1 MPSRVA
7 GKRCDR
13 EKAATTETPV
23 LTGPHPPMKP
33 NRRTDMAT
41 EQRPTNVPEH
51 ISCQDEEPGDM
62 FAGPDPHSVAWA
74 LEEEERRN
82 AEHER
87 MLRQDEDT
95 LRFEHEQR
103 DDPPST
109 MDSEHN
115 DWHAEHGNNGPCPY
129 DCAACDPDN
138 WYSDPTGQV
147 LCGHCGY
154 YESIDGVRNCAKMH
168 HRSASILDDL
178 IATDRNPVETQ
189 EFKRLAALIRTPAS
203 LRTEPLGG
211 MRNPLF
217 THEEAFIDWAART
230 SHGDNP
236 R

>member
-1 MPSRVA
+1 
-7 GKRCDR
+7 
-13 EKAATTETPV
+13 
-23 LTGPHPPMKP
+23 
-33 NRRTDMAT
+33 MAT
-41 EQRPTNVPEH
+41 QQRLTDVPEH
-51 ISCQDEEPGDM
+51 MGCEDEEPGDM

-82 AEHER
+82 AE
-87 MLRQDEDT
+87 LRARQEAEYLEKQQRIADREVLD
-95 LRFEHEQR
+95 LAHCEQR
-103 DDPPST
+103 LPAGDLENP
-109 MDSEHN
+109 EHRAN
-115 DWHAEHGNNGPCPY
+115 AQVRKIR
-129 DCAACDPDN
+129 
-138 WYSDPTGQV
+138 SQV

>member
-1 MPSRVA
+1 
-7 GKRCDR
+7 
-13 EKAATTETPV
+13 
-23 LTGPHPPMKP
+23 
-33 NRRTDMAT
+33 MAT
-41 EQRPTNVPEH
+41 QQRLTDVPEH
-51 ISCQDEEPGDM
+51 MGCEDEEPGDM

-138 WYSDPTGQV
+138 WYTAATTSQST
-147 LCGHCGY
+147 
-154 YESIDGVRNCAKMH
+154 ECATAPRCTTEAQAFSTTSSQPIAI
-168 HRSASILDDL
+168 RS
-178 IATDRNPVETQ
+178 
-189 EFKRLAALIRTPAS
+189 RLKSSNGL
-203 LRTEPLGG
+203 LL
-211 MRNPLF
+211 
-217 THEEAFIDWAART
+217 
-230 SHGDNP
+230 
-236 R
+236 